1 MNNYYDRL
9 KKQWE
14 KEGMVKGKEE
24 QKAEPSLTVENFQR
38 VSHAL
43 PAILVMNKKVPVWAL
58 FSLGR
63 ILSLF
68 INLKQ
73 FSTDTGGA
81 PFSYFFARIN
91 WKYRKQA

>member
-1 MNNYYDRL
+1 MCKFYIKPFLTNKSKVFKVVL
-9 KKQWE
+9 KTE
-14 KEGMVKGKEE
+14 V
-24 QKAEPSLTVENFQR
+24 
-38 VSHAL
+38 
-43 PAILVMNKKVPVWAL
+43 IMNKKVPVWAL

>member
-24 QKAEPSLTVENFQR
+24 QKVEPSLTVENFHIKR
-38 VSHAL
+38 GCE
-43 PAILVMNKKVPVWAL
+43 KYFD
-58 FSLGR
+58 FSQP
-63 ILSLF
+63 LF

-73 FSTDTGGA
+73 FSTDTGEA